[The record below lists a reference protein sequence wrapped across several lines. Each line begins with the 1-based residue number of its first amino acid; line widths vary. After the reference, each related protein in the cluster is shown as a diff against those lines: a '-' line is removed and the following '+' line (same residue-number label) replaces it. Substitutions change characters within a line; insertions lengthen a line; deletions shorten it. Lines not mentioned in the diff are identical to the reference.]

1 MTELQLAHQA
11 AQAVQFCLAQALMEK
26 KRLTLDD
33 TFNLLSAAMRSQ
45 DYLRQ
50 LVEAETAAKA

>member
-11 AQAVQFCLAQALMEK
+11 AQAVQFSLAQALIEK

-33 TFNLLSAAMRSQ
+33 TFSLLSAAMRAQ
-45 DYLRQ
+45 DFLRKM
-50 LVEAETAAKA
+50 VEAETA